1 MISDSSKWLKTRP
14 LNTVLEFVSD
24 LSCDLLRSN
33 SASSEIK
40 RSFVPS
46 PKIRNYIC
54 KHSSGSVELCRIVLY
69 NTHAHDLTSKHKK
82 TKQHK
87 KKSNTTKRKKKAQ
100 TKTNRVPAAKPEA
113 ILKIAPCPI
122 VGSVFPG
129 MAFMFKISSNIG
141 FLAEST
147 QIFSMNLRWDL
158 LFMYS

>member
-40 RSFVPS
+40 RSLVSDFRR
-46 PKIRNYIC
+46 RNNIC

-87 KKSNTTKRKKKAQ
+87 KKSNTTKRKKKSQNKNKQSSSCKAWSNFKNSSLSYCGISFPWNGFYVQ
-100 TKTNRVPAAKPEA
+100 NIFKYW
-113 ILKIAPCPI
+113 ILGRIY
-122 VGSVFPG
+122 
-129 MAFMFKISSNIG
+129 SNI
-141 FLAEST
+141 FNEP
-147 QIFSMNLRWDL
+147 
-158 LFMYS
+158 

>member
-87 KKSNTTKRKKKAQ
+87 KKSNTTKRKKKAK

-147 QIFSMNLRWDL
+147 QIFSMNLR
-158 LFMYS
+158 